1 MIITAFLGFLNIAQ
15 NGINSIQQKQQLQ
28 QKQLQQKQLQQDNNI
43 TYDKPSEESQESFYL
58 EELFGEKPYDKNK
71 SGKSTIT

>member
-15 NGINSIQQKQQLQ
+15 NGINSIQQKQLQ
-28 QKQLQQKQLQQDNNI
+28 QKQLQQQDNNI

-71 SGKSTIT
+71 LGKSTIT

>member
-1 MIITAFLGFLNIAQ
+1 MIVTAFLGFLNIAQ

-28 QKQLQQKQLQQDNNI
+28 QQDNNI